1 MSKFS
6 KAKSHKNKCHSKD
19 SQKLTFTRKKY
30 DYDLS
35 SIDEPPKNQLID
47 KAVWNEGAQNLTGAM
62 VMMVVGPSNLLDEL
76 VSVSAEIMR
85 GLPKDLTVQSIKAA
99 EDILNSGCSGHFVT
113 LPGYENEIVRFDT
126 SVEAAY
132 FMAKTPGAF
141 ASSQEDIELH
151 LVAKAEQLEFL
162 L

>member
-6 KAKSHKNKCHSKD
+6 KAKKYKNKSHSKD
-19 SQKLTFTRKKY
+19 SQKLIFTRKKY

-35 SIDEPPKNQLID
+35 SIDEPPKDQLID
-47 KAVWNEGAQNLTGAM
+47 EAAWNEGAQKLTGAM
-62 VMMVVGPSNLLDEL
+62 VMMAVGPSNLLDEL
-76 VSVSAEIMR
+76 ISVGAAIMR
-85 GLPKDLTVQSIKAA
+85 GLPKYLTVQSVMAA
-99 EDILNSGCSGHFVT
+99 EDILGSGRSGHFVT
-113 LPGYENEIVRFDT
+113 LPGYENEIIRFDT

-132 FMAKTPGAF
+132 FMAKTPNAF
-141 ASSQEDIELH
+141 KSSQEEVELH